1 MNQFDQLTTAVHNSN
16 LRTVAPCTSC
26 FTSRFTSRLT
36 SHMCAT
42 AMLLMTAAIPA
53 APLHATTQSDAQV
66 PIQPQRQEINDVRKI
81 DEYRAMLRRRLSQLA
96 KIQQLP
102 EIANDQGAVAM
113 LKSEYESIVQTLK
126 SNPITLT
133 RNDFLALELAIE
145 QASTTYAAAFGD
157 ISTTDASELEALQK
171 MRSELKQLRDR
182 LLRLVEKTE
191 RQSLSNQ
198 IVDLETKLAQSPRS
212 EFTVITVS
220 VPPALF
226 VSSSIFEASLP
237 EGASEN
243 RAASRKESIGVDE
256 VMSQVQKVLW
266 ALQSTVEITRST
278 FLPDI
283 SIAGPAWEV
292 AEARDLLEAKMASI
306 AERVNAVQ
314 ARIFEQDQRKEI
326 DRQRHLAFEARS
338 CLISIE
344 WKGGTLSE
352 LLQAC
357 GETRMNVVLVGGEA
371 TANAIIPSL
380 TVQDVEP
387 SVFFRALATTP
398 LEDGRTL
405 RVVVTEPAPTN
416 QTSTNSS
423 QPTLADVKAT
433 AAERSL
439 PVITI
444 SLNGSDARGA
454 DDLSSPAASIGTD
467 VYDIS
472 AYLKAN
478 PGSMEK
484 INDAIS
490 TALELSGGIEEI
502 RVRLHEPT
510 GLLFVR
516 GPITQRKAVSQVVQ
530 FFTR

>member
-256 VMSQVQKVLW
+256 VVSQVQKVLW
-266 ALQSTVEITRST
+266 ALQSTAEITRST

-314 ARIFEQDQRKEI
+314 ARIFEQDQGKEI
-326 DRQRHLAFEARS
+326 DRQRHLASEVESR
-338 CLISIE
+338 LITID
-344 WKGGTLSE
+344 WKGGTLAE
-352 LLQAC
+352 LLDTC
-357 GETRMNVVLVGGEA
+357 RGTRMNVVLAGGVA

-380 TVQDVEP
+380 SVRDVEP

-398 LEDGRTL
+398 LEDGRSL
-405 RVVVTEPAPTN
+405 SVEITEPTPMKTGSEDGKQRA
-416 QTSTNSS
+416 
-423 QPTLADVKAT
+423 LGEAEVA
-433 AAERSL
+433 AAERAL
-439 PVITI
+439 PIITI
-444 SLNGSDARGA
+444 AIYSTESDHAGGGA
-454 DDLSSPAASIGTD
+454 VAAPSIGTD

>member
-1 MNQFDQLTTAVHNSN
+1 
-16 LRTVAPCTSC
+16 
-26 FTSRFTSRLT
+26 
-36 SHMCAT
+36 
-42 AMLLMTAAIPA
+42 
-53 APLHATTQSDAQV
+53 
-66 PIQPQRQEINDVRKI
+66 
-81 DEYRAMLRRRLSQLA
+81 
-96 KIQQLP
+96 
-102 EIANDQGAVAM
+102 
-113 LKSEYESIVQTLK
+113 
-126 SNPITLT
+126 
-133 RNDFLALELAIE
+133 
-145 QASTTYAAAFGD
+145 
-157 ISTTDASELEALQK
+157 
-171 MRSELKQLRDR
+171 
-182 LLRLVEKTE
+182 
-191 RQSLSNQ
+191 
-198 IVDLETKLAQSPRS
+198 
-212 EFTVITVS
+212 
-220 VPPALF
+220 
-226 VSSSIFEASLP
+226 
-237 EGASEN
+237 
-243 RAASRKESIGVDE
+243 
-256 VMSQVQKVLW
+256 MSQVQKVLW

-314 ARIFEQDQRKEI
+314 ARIFEQDQGKEI

-472 AYLKAN
+472 AYLIAN

-484 INDAIS
+484 INEAI
-490 TALELSGGIEEI
+490 TVALELSGGLSEI
-502 RVRLHEPT
+502 KLRLHEPT
-510 GLLFVR
+510 GLIFVR
-516 GPITQRKAVSQVVQ
+516 GPITHRKAVSQVLQ
-530 FFTR
+530 MFAK

>member
-1 MNQFDQLTTAVHNSN
+1 
-16 LRTVAPCTSC
+16 
-26 FTSRFTSRLT
+26 
-36 SHMCAT
+36 
-42 AMLLMTAAIPA
+42 
-53 APLHATTQSDAQV
+53 
-66 PIQPQRQEINDVRKI
+66 
-81 DEYRAMLRRRLSQLA
+81 
-96 KIQQLP
+96 
-102 EIANDQGAVAM
+102 M

-256 VMSQVQKVLW
+256 VMSQVHKVLW

-398 LEDGRTL
+398 LEDGRSL
-405 RVVVTEPAPTN
+405 SVVITEPTPMKTGSEDGKQRA
-416 QTSTNSS
+416 
-423 QPTLADVKAT
+423 LGEAEVA
-433 AAERSL
+433 AAERAL
-439 PVITI
+439 PIITI
-444 SLNGSDARGA
+444 AIDSTESDHAGGGA
-454 DDLSSPAASIGTD
+454 VAAPSIGTD

-472 AYLKAN
+472 AYLIAN